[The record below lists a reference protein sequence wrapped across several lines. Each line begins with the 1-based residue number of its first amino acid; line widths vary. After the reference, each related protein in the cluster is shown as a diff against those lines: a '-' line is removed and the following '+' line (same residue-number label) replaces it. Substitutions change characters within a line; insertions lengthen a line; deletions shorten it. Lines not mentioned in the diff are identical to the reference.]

1 MRTKMAVK
9 VKVYPG
15 TESRATCKG
24 RNAPNF
30 GYTEALKP
38 GKYDRRYQVVIKGA
52 ELRVL
57 KELSLPESFGLERRV
72 EQYQGK
78 RPIGL
83 YRWDLECLLD
93 TLSLEM
99 TDRPLHPRPRGRDLA
114 ALQSLYARLR
124 KEYEVAYGPSPP
136 SN

>member
-1 MRTKMAVK
+1 M
-9 VKVYPG
+9 
-15 TESRATCKG
+15 
-24 RNAPNF
+24 
-30 GYTEALKP
+30 
-38 GKYDRRYQVVIKGA
+38 IKDA

-72 EQYQGK
+72 ERYQGK
-78 RPIGL
+78 RPISL

-99 TDRPLHPRPRGRDLA
+99 TDRPLPPRPRRTHLA
-114 ALQSLYARLR
+114 ALQSLYDRLR
-124 KEYEVAYGPSPP
+124 KEYGAAYGPSRP

>member
-1 MRTKMAVK
+1 M
-9 VKVYPG
+9 
-15 TESRATCKG
+15 
-24 RNAPNF
+24 
-30 GYTEALKP
+30 KP
-38 GKYDRRYQVVIKGA
+38 GKYDRRHQVLIKDA
-52 ELRVL
+52 ELRAL

-72 EQYQGK
+72 ERYQGK

-99 TDRPLHPRPRGRDLA
+99 TDRPLHPRPRRTDLA
-114 ALQSLYARLR
+114 ALQSLYDRLR
-124 KEYEVAYGPSPP
+124 KEYDTAYGPSRP

>member
-1 MRTKMAVK
+1 
-9 VKVYPG
+9 
-15 TESRATCKG
+15 
-24 RNAPNF
+24 
-30 GYTEALKP
+30 
-38 GKYDRRYQVVIKGA
+38 VIKDA

-72 EQYQGK
+72 ERYQGK
-78 RPIGL
+78 RPISL

-99 TDRPLHPRPRGRDLA
+99 TDRPLHSRPRRTDLA
-114 ALQSLYARLR
+114 AQQSLYDRLR
-124 KEYEVAYGPSPP
+124 KEYDTAYGPSRP

>member
-1 MRTKMAVK
+1 M
-9 VKVYPG
+9 
-15 TESRATCKG
+15 
-24 RNAPNF
+24 
-30 GYTEALKP
+30 L
-38 GKYDRRYQVVIKGA
+38 IKGA

-72 EQYQGK
+72 ERYQGK

-99 TDRPLHPRPRGRDLA
+99 TDRPLHPRPRRRDLA
-114 ALQSLYARLR
+114 ALLSLYDRLQR
-124 KEYEVAYGPSPP
+124 RTRRRMGPASPQIEVDGLTRVESQSRCLAWRTKG
-136 SN
+136 

>member
-1 MRTKMAVK
+1 MASNVI
-9 VKVYPG
+9 
-15 TESRATCKG
+15 
-24 RNAPNF
+24 
-30 GYTEALKP
+30 LKP
-38 GKYDRRYQVVIKGA
+38 GKYDRRHQVLIRGA
-52 ELRVL
+52 ELREL

-72 EQYQGK
+72 ERYQGK

-99 TDRPLHPRPRGRDLA
+99 TDRLLHPKLRRRDLA
-114 ALQSLYARLR
+114 ALQALYDRLR
-124 KEYEVAYGPSPP
+124 KEYDLAYGPSRP

>member
-1 MRTKMAVK
+1 M
-9 VKVYPG
+9 
-15 TESRATCKG
+15 
-24 RNAPNF
+24 
-30 GYTEALKP
+30 KP
-38 GKYDRRYQVVIKGA
+38 GKHDRRHQVLIKDA

-72 EQYQGK
+72 EQYQGR
-78 RPIGL
+78 RPSSL

-99 TDRPLHPRPRGRDLA
+99 TDRPLHPRPRRRDLA
-114 ALQSLYARLR
+114 ALQSLYDRLR
-124 KEYEVAYGPSPP
+124 KEYDLAYGTSRS

>member
-1 MRTKMAVK
+1 
-9 VKVYPG
+9 
-15 TESRATCKG
+15 
-24 RNAPNF
+24 
-30 GYTEALKP
+30 LKP
-38 GKYDRRYQVVIKGA
+38 GKYDRRHQVLIRGA
-52 ELRVL
+52 ELREL

-72 EQYQGK
+72 ERYQGK

-99 TDRPLHPRPRGRDLA
+99 TDRPLHPKLRRRDFA
-114 ALQSLYARLR
+114 ALQALYDRLR
-124 KEYEVAYGPSPP
+124 KEYDLAYGPSRP

>member
-1 MRTKMAVK
+1 
-9 VKVYPG
+9 
-15 TESRATCKG
+15 
-24 RNAPNF
+24 
-30 GYTEALKP
+30 LKP
-38 GKYDRRYQVVIKGA
+38 GKYDRRHQVLIKDA

-72 EQYQGK
+72 ERYQGK

-99 TDRPLHPRPRGRDLA
+99 TDYPLHSRPRRTDLA
-114 ALQSLYARLR
+114 ALQSLYNRLR
-124 KEYEVAYGPSPP
+124 KEYDTAYGTSRP